1 MRDTCLDVDRQ
12 ESREIDKSGRIR
24 SVCLLIDDS
33 FGEAFQCGQCGI
45 QRDDSLAV
53 IKEEST
59 VLSDLSVFWIGGNDV
74 T

>member
-1 MRDTCLDVDRQ
+1 M
-12 ESREIDKSGRIR
+12 DKSGRIR
-24 SVCLLIDDS
+24 TVCLFIDDN
-33 FGEAFQCGQCGI
+33 FGKAFQCGQCGI